1 VAARKMGNP
10 AQAGG
15 LPLRFGFGFAALR
28 FLWLIKQEE

>member
-15 LPLRFGFGFAALR
+15 LPLRFGFGSAALCA
-28 FLWLIKQEE
+28 L